1 MNSAHDQNEA
11 AYLRLL
17 HELLQLPQGEPAE
30 HRRSPRQP
38 FPSFQ
43 SIAPMRDSRWPTA
56 AEFERVRCFD
66 LSTSGFSFLH
76 NAPFPERKL
85 VVALGAPAD
94 AMHLTA
100 EVVHET
106 PLVLVG
112 CRFTGR
118 VNGT

>member
-1 MNSAHDQNEA
+1 MKSMPGRDEA
-11 AYLRLL
+11 AYLRLV
-17 HELLQLPQGEPAE
+17 HELLQLAPTEPAE
-30 HRRSPRQP
+30 HRRNSRQP

-43 SIAPMRDSRWPTA
+43 SIAPLRGANLPA
-56 AEFERVRCFD
+56 AADFERVRCFD

-76 NAPFPERKL
+76 DQPFPEKKL
-85 VVALGAPAD
+85 IVALETASE
-94 AMHLTA
+94 AMQLTA

-118 VNGT
+118 VG

>member
-1 MNSAHDQNEA
+1 MKSAPGRDEA
-11 AYLRLL
+11 AYLRLV
-17 HELLQLPQGEPAE
+17 HELLRLPPPEPAE
-30 HRRSPRQP
+30 HRRSSRQP
-38 FPSFQ
+38 FPSLQ
-43 SIAPMRDSRWPTA
+43 SIAPLRDARGPTP

-76 NAPFPERKL
+76 HEPFPERKL
-85 VVALGAPAD
+85 VVALGTPAD
-94 AMHLTA
+94 AMHVTA

-106 PLVLVG
+106 PLFLVG